1 VFVPKNFHTDFVNIK
16 VPNRI
21 PFYRYQIIVNR
32 HNIIPLVI
40 SINKRLQRIIDLT
53 LKIDANTR
61 VFPGSPTP
69 TLINWSRIDIHG
81 YDSEVAFL
89 STHTGTHMDAPSH
102 FIANAPSIDKID
114 VNRFICNA
122 VLVRT
127 KKKKPDELILADE
140 ILVSDNDIAAG
151 DTIVLSTAW
160 EDEIHNEDYFSHNPG
175 LSAEAAKFLLKKGI
189 NSVAIDSPSID
200 PGNDHNF
207 TSHRI
212 LLSHGV
218 LIIENLCNLSQLKH
232 SKFTLAVAPLKF
244 SGATG
249 SPVRAL
255 AIEQDI

>member
-1 VFVPKNFHTDFVNIK
+1 M
-16 VPNRI
+16 
-21 PFYRYQIIVNR
+21 
-32 HNIIPLVI
+32 VI
-40 SINKRLQRIIDLT
+40 TINERLQRIIDLT

-61 VFPGSPTP
+61 VFPGSPRP
-69 TLINWSRIDIHG
+69 SLIDWSRIDIHG

-114 VNRFICNA
+114 VNRFICSA

-127 KKKKPDELILADE
+127 KKKRPDELIHVDE
-140 ILVSDNDIAAG
+140 IVESDNDIVAG
-151 DTIVLSTAW
+151 DTVVFATAW
-160 EDEIHNEDYFSHNPG
+160 EYEIHNEYYFSHNPG

-200 PGNDHNF
+200 PGNDHAF
-207 TSHRI
+207 TSHKI
-212 LLSHGV
+212 LLSHGI
-218 LIIENLCNLSQLKH
+218 LIIENLCNLSHLTH

-255 AIEQDI
+255 AIEQDA

>member
-1 VFVPKNFHTDFVNIK
+1 M
-16 VPNRI
+16 
-21 PFYRYQIIVNR
+21 
-32 HNIIPLVI
+32 VI
-40 SINKRLQRIIDLT
+40 TINERLQRIIDLT

-69 TLINWSRIDIHG
+69 SLIDWSRIDIHG

-102 FIANAPSIDKID
+102 FITNAPSIDKID
-114 VNRFICNA
+114 VNRFICSA

-127 KKKKPDELILADE
+127 NKKRPDELIQVDE
-140 ILVSDNDIAAG
+140 IVECSHEIATG
-151 DTIVLSTAW
+151 DTVVFATAW
-160 EDEIHNEDYFSHNPG
+160 EDEICNEHYFTHNPG

-200 PGNDHNF
+200 AGNDHDF
-207 TSHRI
+207 TSHKI
-212 LLSHGV
+212 LLSHGI
-218 LIIENLCNLSQLKH
+218 LIVENLCNLSHLKH

-255 AIEQDI
+255 AIEQDS